1 MTSRH
6 VRHYMLQDTQTY
18 STINQRKEIAR
29 PLSQVRVSLLVAYE
43 MILKVAQEVL
53 TGHISFPVKRVAH
66 REIKLK

>member
-1 MTSRH
+1 
-6 VRHYMLQDTQTY
+6 MLQDTQTY

-53 TGHISFPVKRVAH
+53 TGSSYRFLLSASHIGK
-66 REIKLK
+66 